1 MYEFK
6 DVISVW
12 DEEMNPNVICCEPLI
27 ISVPPKTCIEPLT
40 TPIGS
45 CSEPL
50 MIPLGILSI
59 SEYVICDEPLT
70 KPPGIFDKFTFQL
83 NPYHL
88 H

>member
-1 MYEFK
+1 
-6 DVISVW
+6 
-12 DEEMNPNVICCEPLI
+12 MNPTSVICCEPLI

-40 TPIGS
+40 TLGS

-83 NPYHL
+83 HHYHL
-88 H
+88 KVNTIYSCIKR

>member
-1 MYEFK
+1 
-6 DVISVW
+6 
-12 DEEMNPNVICCEPLI
+12 MNPNAVICCEPLI

-40 TPIGS
+40 TPCTGS

-83 NPYHL
+83 APL
-88 H
+88 PLSLIPSILVSKD